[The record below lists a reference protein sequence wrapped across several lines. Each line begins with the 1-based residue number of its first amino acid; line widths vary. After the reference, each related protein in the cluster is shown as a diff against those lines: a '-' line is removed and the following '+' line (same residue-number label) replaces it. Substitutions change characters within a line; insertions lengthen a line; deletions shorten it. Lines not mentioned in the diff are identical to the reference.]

1 MVTFSRTSMIALLYR
16 VSRFWRMIG
25 WLSSDPRSRVWFH
38 VPRRTPAARRA
49 NMRSDSARLKF
60 RTLTAIVD
68 IVGSIRC
75 RVWKRARESLAS
87 VGVNQPSSR
96 ALAAWNSASLSRHLD
111 FGLDRERAG

>member
-1 MVTFSRTSMIALLYR
+1 MGTFSRTSMIALLYR
-16 VSRFWRMIG
+16 VSRFWRMIV

-68 IVGSIRC
+68 IVGSNRC
-75 RVWKRARESLAS
+75 RGTEAGAVIHGRRGESAEQSRFRGLEL
-87 VGVNQPSSR
+87 GVAQQ
-96 ALAAWNSASLSRHLD
+96 AL
-111 FGLDRERAG
+111 